1 MRNKTMKNKIK
12 VLIVDDEE
20 IVIRGIK
27 KGLEFNDF
35 VVHAVIG
42 GRHAI
47 DKIKGDFFDI
57 VLVDLVM
64 PGMNGVET
72 CIEIKKISPKTEVLL
87 LSGYPQEIEK
97 LQSSFIDAGGKDLF
111 LRKPLLADEVKDAI
125 YKVLKEI

>member
-1 MRNKTMKNKIK
+1 MATQIR

-27 KGLEFNDF
+27 KGLEHSGFF
-35 VVHAVIG
+35 VKAIIG
-42 GRHAI
+42 GEAAI
-47 DKIKGDFFDI
+47 DLVKKESFDV

-72 CIEIKKISPKTEVLL
+72 CKGIKELSPKTEVLL

-97 LQSSFIDAGGKDLF
+97 LQQSFIDAGGTDLF
-111 LRKPLLADEVKDAI
+111 LRKPLMADEVRDAI
-125 YKVLKEI
+125 NKVLVPLSV